1 MLVGSLSSVVE
12 RVDLVFPLPGS
23 LLLNRSIS
31 HLSRNYI
38 LIFTNYQRSLISLG
52 LELRCILL
60 FVSAA

>member
-1 MLVGSLSSVVE
+1 MLVWSLSSVVE

-38 LIFTNYQRSLISLG
+38 LILTNYQRSLISLG
-52 LELRCILL
+52 LEL
-60 FVSAA
+60 